1 MSGSQA
7 KIKFS
12 SESLDKIA
20 RIKTSLTWPLRAD
33 DEYKSTISY
42 RFLTDKDK
50 KEKEK
55 KGS

>member
-55 KGS
+55 KES